1 MARYVEVVNSAEII
15 SEKLNIPLADLVD
28 VFAEIPTADVVEVVR
43 CKDCKYGE
51 IDDADFPDQ
60 YLCHHSG
67 ENWNNVNHFC
77 GYGTP
82 KERGVVST
90 LHLLAKMPTAD
101 VVEVQH
107 GEWLNII
114 FTQRYRCSL
123 CGNEIYFGKDKFC
136 SECGAKMDGTPKERG
151 EVK

>member
-28 VFAEIPTADVVEVVR
+28 VFAEIPTADVVEVKR
-43 CKDCKYGE
+43 
-51 IDDADFPDQ
+51 
-60 YLCHHSG
+60 
-67 ENWNNVNHFC
+67 
-77 GYGTP
+77 
-82 KERGVVST
+82 
-90 LHLLAKMPTAD
+90 
-101 VVEVQH
+101 